1 MRTGRLRSNMPGL
14 RLVGEGESGDASKLF
29 GPVRVGLT
37 TSQTTQSQQLMES
50 LNYLEREVATLE
62 SRFSEVCATLA
73 IVTARLA
80 ELGIIGIKPGLLT
93 IDEEEEGK

>member
-29 GPVRVGLT
+29 GPVRVGSII
-37 TSQTTQSQQLMES
+37 SQTTQSQQLMES
-50 LNYLEREVATLE
+50 LSYLEREVVTLE

-73 IVTARLA
+73 IVTARLV
-80 ELGIIGIKPGLLT
+80 ELGIIGIKPGPLT
-93 IDEEEEGK
+93 IDEEGEGE

>member
-14 RLVGEGESGDASKLF
+14 RLVGEGSSGDAWKLS
-29 GPVRVGLT
+29 GLERVDSITL
-37 TSQTTQSQQLMES
+37 QTTQHHRLSELLS
-50 LNYLEREVATLE
+50 YLEREVATLE

-73 IVTARLA
+73 IATARLA
-80 ELGIIGIKPGLLT
+80 ELGVIGIKPGPLT

>member
-1 MRTGRLRSNMPGL
+1 MRTGRLPSSMPGL
-14 RLVGEGESGDASKLF
+14 RLVGKESNGDASKLF
-29 GPVRVGLT
+29 GPVKAGLT
-37 TSQTTQSQQLMES
+37 TGQTTLNQQLMES
-50 LNYLEREVATLE
+50 LSSLEKEVQTLE

-80 ELGIIGIKPGLLT
+80 ELGFIGIKPGPLT

>member
-1 MRTGRLRSNMPGL
+1 MRTGRLRSNTPGL
-14 RLVGEGESGDASKLF
+14 HLVGEEKSGDASKLF
-29 GPVRVGLT
+29 GPVRVGWT
-37 TSQTTQSQQLMES
+37 TSRIIKSQQLMES

-93 IDEEEEGK
+93 IDEEKEGK

>member
-14 RLVGEGESGDASKLF
+14 RLVGEEENGDVSKLF

-50 LNYLEREVATLE
+50 LSYLEREVVTLE

-80 ELGIIGIKPGLLT
+80 ELGIIGIKPGPLT